1 MWQNQIIFSYK
12 YSQKMPLEKVLRKI
26 QSQINDLAP
35 TLELFVDETIQ
46 PSVDNCQKLQQQ
58 LIQLQENLA
67 VYKYNKANK
76 EISPSFS
83 IHAKVSEKGAP
94 QEIIEVTIPEVVTPP
109 KQEEKAEVAQP
120 FLEAIGLEIKL
131 EPKTIPPFTIGINDK
146 FRLINELFKQN
157 HSEYNVAIE
166 QLSALKTWADTEIYL
181 NSLKSLYNWNDDN
194 EVVIYFFS
202 LSKKRFH

>member
-1 MWQNQIIFSYK
+1 MWQNQIIFNYK
-12 YSQKMPLEKVLRKI
+12 YSQKMPLEKVLHKI

-46 PSVDNCQKLQQQ
+46 PSVDNCEKLQQQ
-58 LIQLQENLA
+58 LTQLQENLA
-67 VYKYNKANK
+67 VYKYNKVNK

-83 IHAKVSEKGAP
+83 IHSKISEKIVPEQKTEAP
-94 QEIIEVTIPEVVTPP
+94 PLENTIPPI
-109 KQEEKAEVAQP
+109 EKEKPEVAQP
-120 FLEAIGLEIKL
+120 FLEAIGLEIKP
-131 EPKTIPPFTIGINDK
+131 ETKTIPPFTIGINDK

-157 HSEYNVAIE
+157 QSEYNVAIE
-166 QLSALKTWADTEIYL
+166 QLGALKTWADTEIYL
-181 NSLKSLYNWNDDN
+181 NSLKSLYNWNEDH

>member
-1 MWQNQIIFSYK
+1 MWQNQIIFNYK
-12 YSQKMPLEKVLRKI
+12 YSQKMPLEKVLHKI

-46 PSVDNCQKLQQQ
+46 PSVDNCEKLQQQ
-58 LIQLQENLA
+58 LTQLQENLA

-83 IHAKVSEKGAP
+83 IHAKVSEKSALQQNTEAP
-94 QEIIEVTIPEVVTPP
+94 SPEAVTPP
-109 KQEEKAEVAQP
+109 KQDEKAEVAQP
-120 FLEAIGLEIKL
+120 FLEAIGLEIKT
-131 EPKTIPPFTIGINDK
+131 ETKTIPPFTIGINDK

-157 HSEYNVAIE
+157 QSEYNVAIE
-166 QLSALKTWADTEIYL
+166 QLGALKTLADSEIYL
-181 NSLKSLYNWNDDN
+181 NSLKSLYNWNDDH
-194 EVVIYFFS
+194 EVVTYFFT